1 MARRIALP
9 GLVVFLLVVILST
22 GCGTSDAAVDAAI
35 AAAVDEAVD
44 EAYQQGYEDGLE
56 EGAVLEDSDE
66 EILGQVD
73 TGFLS
78 RCVAHVSIPDWYL
91 ILLRY
96 DTDPILV

>member
-1 MARRIALP
+1 MTMRMY
-9 GLVVFLLVVILST
+9 VFAEI
-22 GCGTSDAAVDAAI
+22 DP
-35 AAAVDEAVD
+35 E
-44 EAYQQGYEDGLE
+44 QDGLE

-78 RCVAHVSIPDWYL
+78 RCVAHISIPDWYL
-91 ILLRY
+91 IILRY

>member
-1 MARRIALP
+1 MTMCMCMYVEIDP
-9 GLVVFLLVVILST
+9 
-22 GCGTSDAAVDAAI
+22 
-35 AAAVDEAVD
+35 E
-44 EAYQQGYEDGLE
+44 QDGLE

-91 ILLRY
+91 IILRY

>member
-1 MARRIALP
+1 MGSSRCNINDGRLMTMRMCVYAEIDP
-9 GLVVFLLVVILST
+9 
-22 GCGTSDAAVDAAI
+22 
-35 AAAVDEAVD
+35 E
-44 EAYQQGYEDGLE
+44 QDGLE
-56 EGAVLEDSDE
+56 EGAVLENSDE

-91 ILLRY
+91 IILRY